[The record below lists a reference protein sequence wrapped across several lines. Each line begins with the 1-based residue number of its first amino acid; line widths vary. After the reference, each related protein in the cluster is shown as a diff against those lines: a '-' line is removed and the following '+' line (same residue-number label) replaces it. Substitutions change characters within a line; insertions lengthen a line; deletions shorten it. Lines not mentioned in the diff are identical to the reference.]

1 MSKIASPPDPRRGP
15 AKTRIRKNVPFL
27 ESDFFDWQ
35 LVNELNAEDISEKE
49 DVEAM
54 SKILSAFLL
63 CKFNKDDFAIV
74 QVPIVFQLL
83 QLLQV
88 SLAYQMNS
96 QTLLE
101 NENKELENEVS
112 YLREKGERVRNKL
125 AHAIEEMKKWK
136 HAHRCPVCNAAFPS
150 SEIVDAHVKKFHAHV
165 FNAWTCVKNNEPDK
179 SNVDTEALLKEVV
192 NLRRQVLEQN
202 KTFLP
207 VRQKPCTYQELT
219 LDTLEERIREERF
232 KRKKEGSDRE
242 GAPIRMKLSQPC
254 PVVDVKPLVDINDDI
269 EIPAYLQK
277 KVDKFLNPQTRSK
290 RNTESID
297 QVSER
302 IARMLKS
309 NPEAVMKESAVIR
322 KRFADQ
328 IKEDHAL
335 PSYDIKLRL
344 RIGGEA
350 YYQAQCHQSLTS
362 LMGAVNVDSFSDA
375 EYSMMTDPE
384 DEKAMSSSKARPSK
398 KKDKDKSEK
407 NEKGESKDT
416 KTQLEEA
423 DKSSASV
430 PNLENK
436 DETKDE
442 NTQEQE
448 KSKSKEEA
456 QAAQDAD
463 NGVVRLFA
471 PRPKKPIEP
480 PPNPMTKVV
489 DKLKEEPKVEPKVEE
504 PAEEKDPGNCSMVSL
519 GPESPPEDPNQPRLL
534 VDRAKTKKF
543 GRQAAQFQSSS
554 EFASS
559 SESSGLRP
567 VVDSASDTLPGQTKP
582 KPKPTSMVE
591 VNTSDELS
599 QPKPKTK
606 PQLDDFDAPPKPKP
620 KPKKPQTN
628 DFDDFDAP
636 PKPKP
641 KPKKS
646 QANDFD
652 DFDAPPKPKPKK
664 PQTNDFDAPPKPKP
678 KKPPANDFD
687 DWDDPLPGPS
697 RPKPTKKKTGFSKG
711 TTSLAR
717 TRRNANPFDEPD

>member
-15 AKTRIRKNVPFL
+15 AKTRVRKNVPFL

-35 LVNELNAEDISEKE
+35 LVNELSVEDISERE

-63 CKFNKDDFAIV
+63 CKFNKDDFAVV
-74 QVPIVFQLL
+74 QVPIVFHLL
-83 QLLQV
+83 KLLQV
-88 SLAYQMNS
+88 SLAYQMNT
-96 QTLLE
+96 QTILE

-150 SEIVDAHVKKFHAHV
+150 SEIVDAHVMKFHAHV

-179 SNVDTEALLKEVV
+179 SNVDTEALLKEVL

-219 LDTLEERIREERF
+219 LDTLEERIREERL
-232 KRKKEGSDRE
+232 KRKQDGSDRE
-242 GAPIRMKLSQPC
+242 GAPIRMKISQPC

-290 RNTESID
+290 RKTESID

-309 NPEAVMKESAVIR
+309 NPEAVMKESEVIR
-322 KRFADQ
+322 KRFADN
-328 IKEDHAL
+328 IKSEHAL
-335 PSYDIKLRL
+335 PNYDIKLRL

-384 DEKAMSSSKARPSK
+384 DEKAMSSSKARPTK
-398 KKDKDKSEK
+398 KKDKDKPEK
-407 NEKGESKDT
+407 DETGQSKDT

-423 DKSSASV
+423 DKNSVSV
-430 PNLENK
+430 PNPENK
-436 DETKDE
+436 DETKDDSSE
-442 NTQEQE
+442 EQD

-456 QAAQDAD
+456 KPAQDAD
-463 NGVVRLFA
+463 NGVVRLFT

-480 PPNPMTKVV
+480 PPNPMTTVI
-489 DKLKEEPKVEPKVEE
+489 DKLKEEPKVEE
-504 PAEEKDPGNCSMVSL
+504 PEEEKDPGNCSMVSL
-519 GPESPPEDPNQPRLL
+519 GPESPPEDPDQPRLL
-534 VDRAKTKKF
+534 VDRAKAKKF
-543 GRQAAQFQSSS
+543 GKQAAQFQSSS

-567 VVDSASDTLPGQTKP
+567 VVDSASDTPPGQTKP

-599 QPKPKTK
+599 QPKPKPK
-606 PQLDDFDAPPKPKP
+606 PQDDDFDAPKPKP
-620 KPKKPQTN
+620 KTKRPQTN

-636 PKPKP
+636 AKPKP
-641 KPKKS
+641 KPKTKRP
-646 QANDFD
+646 QTNDFD
-652 DFDAPPKPKPKK
+652 DFDAPSKPKKPPASDFDAPPKPKPKR
-664 PQTNDFDAPPKPKP
+664 PPT
-678 KKPPANDFD
+678 NDFD
-687 DWDDPLPGPS
+687 DWDDPIPGPS
-697 RPKPTKKKTGFSKG
+697 RPKPAKKKTGFSKG
-711 TTSLAR
+711 TKPLAR